1 MQANS
6 PGASRVPNNHIQ
18 VQREK
23 ENFVV
28 ACLSPPKNLKI
39 GISVSRRIDSK
50 EMYQKA

>member
-6 PGASRVPNNHIQ
+6 PGPSRVPNNHIQ
-18 VQREK
+18 VQIEK

-28 ACLSPPKNLKI
+28 ACFSPPKNVKL
-39 GISVSRRIDSK
+39 GISVSRRSDSK